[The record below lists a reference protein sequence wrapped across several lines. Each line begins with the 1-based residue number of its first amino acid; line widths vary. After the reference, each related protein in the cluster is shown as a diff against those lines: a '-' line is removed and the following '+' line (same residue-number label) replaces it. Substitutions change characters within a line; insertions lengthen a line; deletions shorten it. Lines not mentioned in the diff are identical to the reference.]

1 MSADRIVVDSLGYN
15 ALGSSCAKSSWW
27 GQAFHVLE
35 QMAVV
40 QLQAELPEVLHL
52 RRVQEPLGPCLVDD
66 GGLYY
71 IKLPEQFGD

>member
-1 MSADRIVVDSLGYN
+1 M
-15 ALGSSCAKSSWW
+15 
-27 GQAFHVLE
+27 
-35 QMAVV
+35 